1 MERGNLVSYALGK
14 GGTEYAQSEMSRLT
28 MSPSSAKQRCYMISY
43 RETKHGVK
51 IGTHLEVADPGY
63 RGR

>member
-1 MERGNLVSYALGK
+1 MERGNLVSVCLGQRRN
-14 GGTEYAQSEMSRLT
+14 GVRTERDVEVDNVSVLCKTAM
-28 MSPSSAKQRCYMISY
+28 YMISY
-43 RETKHGVK
+43 RETKREVK